1 MNLFRF
7 HLKKGRLYF
16 IIFYLR
22 FKDFNFDY
30 DRTKRRRIGSTVYI
44 DAYLIPE
51 DECCPNCASSKIS
64 KNGHVIRTVKDCT
77 DACDLYI
84 VKLHIQCYKCKDC
97 GTIFREKEDFSM
109 PNESISKRS
118 FIVIFDKLRLST
130 NTFESIAKDCHL
142 SRQNIIDLFD
152 RYIDYKPGKLPEVQS
167 WDEKHI
173 NKSITDNA
181 YLFNLVDFKT
191 LKIYDIL
198 RSRHKKT
205 LIDYFSKFDED
216 ELKRVKYITMDMYV
230 PYVEVAKMF
239 FRHAK
244 IAIDSFHVMQHVN
257 NAMNK
262 VRIRIMQK
270 YNNKAENIDNNH
282 IYYRLLKNYHLYF
295 LKDIDDI
302 SPKRFYVRALN
313 GWYDK
318 YSLMRYMLN
327 IDESLKTAYLL
338 VNEYREFNKTCSY
351 EEAPERF
358 DELIDLF
365 YESKINEFIDVSIT
379 LFTWREYIINS
390 FIEIPDALSKP
401 KKIDEK
407 PKPRRLSSGGIEG
420 LNSILEKL
428 NMNGNGYTNFTRFK
442 NRAIYIIN
450 KDVPILNNPL
460 TIKYVNKIKRKTKKK
475 EK

>member
-1 MNLFRF
+1 
-7 HLKKGRLYF
+7 
-16 IIFYLR
+16 
-22 FKDFNFDY
+22 
-30 DRTKRRRIGSTVYI
+30 
-44 DAYLIPE
+44 
-51 DECCPNCASSKIS
+51 
-64 KNGHVIRTVKDCT
+64 
-77 DACDLYI
+77 
-84 VKLHIQCYKCKDC
+84 
-97 GTIFREKEDFSM
+97 M
-109 PNESISKRS
+109 PNESISRRS
-118 FIVIFDKLRLST
+118 FMVIFDKLKLST

-198 RSRHKKT
+198 HSRHKKT

-216 ELKRVKYITMDMYV
+216 ELRNVKYITMDMYV
-230 PYVEVAKMF
+230 PYLEVAKMF
-239 FRHAK
+239 FRHTK
-244 IAIDSFHVMQHVN
+244 IAIDSFHVMEHVN

-262 VRIRIMQK
+262 VRIKIMQK
-270 YNNKAENIDNNH
+270 YNNKSEDIENNH

-313 GWYDK
+313 GWHDK
-318 YSLMRYMLN
+318 YSIMRYMLN

-351 EEAPERF
+351 ENAPERL
-358 DELIDLF
+358 DELIELF
-365 YESKINEFIDVSIT
+365 YESKIKEFIDVSIT
-379 LFTWREYIINS
+379 LYTWREYIINS
-390 FIEIPDALSKP
+390 FIVIPDALSKP
-401 KKIDEK
+401 KTKDEE

-420 LNSILEKL
+420 LNSLLEKL
-428 NMNGNGYTNFTRFK
+428 NMNGNGYTNFNRFK

-450 KDVPILNNPL
+450 KDLPILNDPL
-460 TIKYVNKIKRKTKKK
+460 TIKHVKKIKRKTKRK
-475 EK
+475 E